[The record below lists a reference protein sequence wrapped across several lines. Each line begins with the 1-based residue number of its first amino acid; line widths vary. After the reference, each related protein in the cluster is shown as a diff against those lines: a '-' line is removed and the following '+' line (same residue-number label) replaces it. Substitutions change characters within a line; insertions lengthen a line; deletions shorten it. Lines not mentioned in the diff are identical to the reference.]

1 MNFNFDIR
9 MFGERFNSAIP
20 RHRTSQIHPM
30 LDFIRKNS
38 FTLLYTFFL
47 GLMPL
52 LVSSSISYW
61 VVTHEQ
67 EIQHFTFQNWV
78 IAFAV
83 ACFTMAFALTPTTFI
98 ALLSGYFLG
107 WQAFIPVAITYWI
120 ASFLGFKTAQM
131 IDGGRF
137 LKILSEKPKVR
148 QIIENLQKD
157 EFKIILLARLSPV
170 LPFAVTNVLFS
181 FSGTKLRNF
190 LTAGFLGMLPRTILS
205 IWIGTQAQEIRK
217 LIEHP
222 SQGNMTQLLIV
233 GLIGGSIVGL
243 GYFIKKAIKV

>member
-1 MNFNFDIR
+1 MKGN
-9 MFGERFNSAIP
+9 
-20 RHRTSQIHPM
+20 T
-30 LDFIRKNS
+30 
-38 FTLLYTFFL
+38 FTILYTFFL

-61 VVTHEQ
+61 VITHEQ
-67 EIQHFTFQNWV
+67 EIRNFTFQSWI
-78 IAFAV
+78 IAFIL
-83 ACFTMAFALTPTTFI
+83 ACFSMAFALTPTTFV

-107 WQAFIPVAITYWI
+107 WKAFLPLAISYWI
-120 ASFLGFKTAQM
+120 ASYIGYQIAKK

-137 LKILSEKPKVR
+137 LKILAEKPKVK
-148 QIIENLQKD
+148 QVLENLQRD
-157 EFKIILLARLSPV
+157 EFKIILLARLSPI

-205 IWIGTQAQEIRK
+205 IWVGTQAQEIKR

-222 SQGNMTQLLIV
+222 SEGNISQLLV
-233 GLIGGSIVGL
+233 LGLIFASLFGL
-243 GYFIKKAIKV
+243 GYFVKKAII

>member
-1 MNFNFDIR
+1 
-9 MFGERFNSAIP
+9 
-20 RHRTSQIHPM
+20 M
-30 LDFIRKNS
+30 LDFLKKNT

-61 VVTHEQ
+61 VITHEQ
-67 EIQHFTFQNWV
+67 EIQNFTFQNWT
-78 IAFAV
+78 IAFIF

-107 WQAFIPVAITYWI
+107 WQAFIPVGITYWI
-120 ASFLGFKTAQM
+120 ASFLGYKAAQM

-137 LKILSEKPKVR
+137 IRILSEKPKVK
-148 QIIENLQKD
+148 QILDNLQKD

-190 LTAGFLGMLPRTILS
+190 LSAGFLGMLPRTILS
-205 IWIGTQAQEIRK
+205 IWIGTQAQEIKR

-222 SQGNMTQLLIV
+222 SEGNISKFLIL
-233 GLIGGSIVGL
+233 GLIGGSILGL
-243 GYFIKKAIKV
+243 GYFVKKAIKV

>member
-1 MNFNFDIR
+1 MLNF
-9 MFGERFNSAIP
+9 
-20 RHRTSQIHPM
+20 
-30 LDFIRKNS
+30 LKKNT
-38 FTLLYTFFL
+38 FTILYTFFL

-61 VVTHEQ
+61 VITHEQ
-67 EIQHFTFQNWV
+67 DIQNFTTQNWI
-78 IAFAV
+78 IAFIF

-107 WQAFIPVAITYWI
+107 WEALIPVAITYWI
-120 ASFLGFKTAQM
+120 ASFLGYKTAQF

-137 LKILSEKPKVR
+137 LAILSEKPKVKEVL
-148 QIIENLQKD
+148 ENLQKD

-181 FSGTKLRNF
+181 FSGTRLRNF

-205 IWIGTQAQEIRK
+205 IWIGTQAQEIRR

-222 SQGNMTQLLIV
+222 SEGNISQFLIL
-233 GLIGGSIVGL
+233 GLIGASILGL
-243 GYFIKKAIKV
+243 GYFVKKAIKV

>member
-1 MNFNFDIR
+1 MLNF
-9 MFGERFNSAIP
+9 
-20 RHRTSQIHPM
+20 
-30 LDFIRKNS
+30 LKKNT
-38 FTLLYTFFL
+38 FTILYTFFL

-61 VVTHEQ
+61 VITHEQ
-67 EIQHFTFQNWV
+67 EIQNFTLQNWI
-78 IAFAV
+78 IAFLV

-107 WQAFIPVAITYWI
+107 WQAFLPVAISYWI
-120 ASFLGFKTAQM
+120 ASYFGFKTAQM

-137 LKILSEKPKVR
+137 LKILSEKPQVKQVL
-148 QIIENLQKD
+148 ENLQKD
-157 EFKIILLARLSPV
+157 EFKIILLARLSPI

-190 LTAGFLGMLPRTILS
+190 LTAGFIGMLPRTILS
-205 IWIGTQAQEIRK
+205 IWIGTQAQEIKR

-222 SQGNMTQLLIV
+222 SEGNISQILII
-233 GLIGGSIVGL
+233 GLIGGSIFGL
-243 GYFIKKAIKV
+243 GYFVKKAVKI

>member
-1 MNFNFDIR
+1 
-9 MFGERFNSAIP
+9 
-20 RHRTSQIHPM
+20 M
-30 LDFIRKNS
+30 LDFLKKNT
-38 FTLLYTFFL
+38 FTILYTFFL

-61 VVTHEQ
+61 VITHEQ
-67 EIQHFTFQNWV
+67 EIQNFTVQNWI
-78 IAFAV
+78 IAFIF

-120 ASFLGFKTAQM
+120 ASFLGYKTAQF

-137 LKILSEKPKVR
+137 LLILSEKPKVK
-148 QIIENLQKD
+148 QILENLQKD
-157 EFKIILLARLSPV
+157 EFKIILLARLSPI

-190 LTAGFLGMLPRTILS
+190 LTAGFLGMLPRTVLS
-205 IWIGTQAQEIRK
+205 IWIGTQAQQIRR

-222 SQGNMTQLLIV
+222 SEGNISQFLIL
-233 GLIGGSIVGL
+233 GLIGGSILGL
-243 GYFIKKAIKV
+243 GYFVKKAVKV

>member
-1 MNFNFDIR
+1 
-9 MFGERFNSAIP
+9 
-20 RHRTSQIHPM
+20 M
-30 LDFIRKNS
+30 LDFLKKNT

-61 VVTHEQ
+61 VITHEQ
-67 EIQHFTFQNWV
+67 EIQNFTFQNWT
-78 IAFAV
+78 IAFIF

-107 WQAFIPVAITYWI
+107 WQAFIPVGITYWI
-120 ASFLGFKTAQM
+120 ASFLGYKVAQM

-137 LKILSEKPKVR
+137 LRILSEKPKVK
-148 QIIENLQKD
+148 QILENLQKD

-170 LPFAVTNVLFS
+170 LPFAVTNLLFS

-205 IWIGTQAQEIRK
+205 IWIGTQAQEIKR

-222 SQGNMTQLLIV
+222 SEGNISKFLIL
-233 GLIGGSIVGL
+233 GLIGGSILGL
-243 GYFIKKAIKV
+243 GYFVKKAIKV

>member
-1 MNFNFDIR
+1 MLNF
-9 MFGERFNSAIP
+9 
-20 RHRTSQIHPM
+20 
-30 LDFIRKNS
+30 LKKNT
-38 FTLLYTFFL
+38 FTILYTFFL

-61 VVTHEQ
+61 VITHEND
-67 EIQHFTFQNWV
+67 IQYFTVQNWIIV
-78 IAFAV
+78 YIF

-107 WQAFIPVAITYWI
+107 WNAFIPVAITYWI
-120 ASFLGFKTAQM
+120 ASFLGYKTAQF
-131 IDGGRF
+131 IDGGHF
-137 LKILSEKPKVR
+137 LTILSEKPKVKH
-148 QIIENLQKD
+148 ILENLQKD
-157 EFKIILLARLSPV
+157 EFKIIILARLSPV

-205 IWIGTQAQEIRK
+205 IWIGTQAKEIRR

-222 SQGNMTQLLIV
+222 SEGNTSQFLIL
-233 GLIGGSIVGL
+233 GLIAGSVFGL
-243 GYFIKKAIKV
+243 GYFVKKAIKT

>member
-1 MNFNFDIR
+1 MLFRATVFPPPMFD
-9 MFGERFNSAIP
+9 F
-20 RHRTSQIHPM
+20 
-30 LDFIRKNS
+30 LKKNT
-38 FTLLYTFFL
+38 FTILYTFFL

-61 VVTHEQ
+61 VITHEQ
-67 EIQHFTFQNWV
+67 DIQNFTVQSWI
-78 IAFAV
+78 IAFIFV
-83 ACFTMAFALTPTTFI
+83 CFTMAFALTPTTFI
-98 ALLSGYFLG
+98 ALLSGYFLS
-107 WQAFIPVAITYWI
+107 WQAFIPLAITYWV
-120 ASFLGFKTAQM
+120 ASFIGFKTAQF

-137 LKILSEKPKVR
+137 LTILSEKPKVK
-148 QIIENLQKD
+148 QVLENLQKD

-205 IWIGTQAQEIRK
+205 IWIGTQANEIKK

-222 SQGNMTQLLIV
+222 SEGNISQFLIL
-233 GLIGGSIVGL
+233 GLIGWSILGL
-243 GYFIKKAIKV
+243 GYFVKKAIKV

>member
-1 MNFNFDIR
+1 MLNF
-9 MFGERFNSAIP
+9 
-20 RHRTSQIHPM
+20 
-30 LDFIRKNS
+30 LKKNT
-38 FTLLYTFFL
+38 FTILYTFFL

-61 VVTHEQ
+61 VITHEQ
-67 EIQHFTFQNWV
+67 AIQHFTFQHWV
-78 IAFAV
+78 IAFTI

-107 WQAFIPVAITYWI
+107 WQAFFPLAITYWI

-137 LKILSEKPKVR
+137 LQILSEKPKVK
-148 QIIENLQKD
+148 QVLENLQKD

-181 FSGTKLRNF
+181 FSGTKLTNF

-205 IWIGTQAQEIRK
+205 IWIGTQAQEIKK

-222 SQGNMTQLLIV
+222 GEGNTTQFLIL
-233 GLIGGSIVGL
+233 GLIGGSILGL
-243 GYFIKKAIKV
+243 GYFIKKAIKL